1 MPTLDALPLFDFML
15 RTSNAT
21 FASFI
26 TQKRQKT
33 WDKKKPKKSIK
44 PLLIHQ
50 MLPSQIYQ
58 QLAGIPPL
66 VFSKLADK
74 KIPMYNKKVAVL
86 FFSSAYVNAQFH
98 S

>member
-33 WDKKKPKKSIK
+33 WDKKNQKKYKAITYSLDLHTTFLDISAVSRNTTSSILK
-44 PLLIHQ
+44 TC
-50 MLPSQIYQ
+50 
-58 QLAGIPPL
+58 
-66 VFSKLADK
+66 
-74 KIPMYNKKVAVL
+74 
-86 FFSSAYVNAQFH
+86 
-98 S
+98 

>member
-33 WDKKKPKKSIK
+33 WDKKNQKKYKAIIHSLDTTFLDMSAVSRNTTSSILK
-44 PLLIHQ
+44 TC
-50 MLPSQIYQ
+50 
-58 QLAGIPPL
+58 
-66 VFSKLADK
+66 
-74 KIPMYNKKVAVL
+74 
-86 FFSSAYVNAQFH
+86 
-98 S
+98 

>member
-33 WDKKKPKKSIK
+33 LDKKKPKK
-44 PLLIHQ
+44 
-50 MLPSQIYQ
+50 
-58 QLAGIPPL
+58 
-66 VFSKLADK
+66 V
-74 KIPMYNKKVAVL
+74 
-86 FFSSAYVNAQFH
+86 
-98 S
+98 